1 MDDCLFCRIVR
12 GELPSKKAYE
22 DEDVLVFHDIRPIAP
37 VHLLLIPKAHVES
50 LSSCTA
56 EHQAM
61 LGKLLLLAPKL
72 ALEHGLNQGFRTMI
86 NTGPGGG
93 QEVFHLHLHVF
104 GGGERIPKL

>member
-1 MDDCLFCRIVR
+1 MDDCLFCKIVR

-22 DEDVLVFHDIRPIAP
+22 DEDVLVFHDIHPIAP
-37 VHLLLIPKAHVES
+37 VHLLLIPKVHVES
-50 LSSCTA
+50 LVSCDVQ
-56 EHQAM
+56 HQTI

-72 ALEHGLNQGFRTMI
+72 AQEHGLDNGFRIMI